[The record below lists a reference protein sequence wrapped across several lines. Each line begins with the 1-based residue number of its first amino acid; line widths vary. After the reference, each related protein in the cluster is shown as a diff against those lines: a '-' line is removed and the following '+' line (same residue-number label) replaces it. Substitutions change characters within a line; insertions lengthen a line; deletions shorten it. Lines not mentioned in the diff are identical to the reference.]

1 MVGPLCA
8 LLLWH
13 SFTCARGGSPR
24 IKIPPVVFAAVTAQQ
39 EKGIRLCGSGM
50 REMHCNKTAFADLC
64 FVRRTT
70 PRPAGTKHANPYSAN
85 SMERAHCTM
94 RPRKKQGLF
103 LQSLLLL
110 SLYRSGHTLF
120 SYSSLSSRV
129 PAGTPCRAMSQQS
142 TSSPSCSSCAG
153 RNLIFSKPQAS

>member
-13 SFTCARGGSPR
+13 SFTCARGSSPR

-50 REMHCNKTAFADLC
+50 REMHCNKTAFAVLC

-70 PRPAGTKHANPYSAN
+70 PRPAGTKHALPYSAN

-94 RPRKKQGLF
+94 RRRKKQEVPHLHKCKIAQSGAPPLARIHTTKDSLRKKDACGAFYGLPF
-103 LQSLLLL
+103 ARFSWGTTFPKPL
-110 SLYRSGHTLF
+110 SQRKRF
-120 SYSSLSSRV
+120 
-129 PAGTPCRAMSQQS
+129 
-142 TSSPSCSSCAG
+142 
-153 RNLIFSKPQAS
+153 

>member
-50 REMHCNKTAFADLC
+50 REMHCNKTALPFHVSSGGQLP
-64 FVRRTT
+64 V
-70 PRPAGTKHANPYSAN
+70 PPALNTQFPTLPILV
-85 SMERAHCTM
+85 ERAHCTM
-94 RPRKKQGLF
+94 RRRKKQEVPHLHKCKIAQSGAPPLARIHTAKDSLRKKDACGACYGLPF
-103 LQSLLLL
+103 A
-110 SLYRSGHTLF
+110 RF
-120 SYSSLSSRV
+120 SW
-129 PAGTPCRAMSQQS
+129 GTTFP
-142 TSSPSCSSCAG
+142 
-153 RNLIFSKPQAS
+153 KPLPQRKRF